1 MKHLLLY
8 ENYEDDL
15 PDMARDFFDLYKT
28 FEIKYTEATPRGD
41 KEAIHS
47 QIKGP
52 AENYHLA
59 LPLMQKLQ
67 DAVSK
72 LENLKGQEGE
82 YINEIDIEDII
93 WDNLDAAETL
103 EGLGYYFY
111 YWINKKWSRYSS
123 N

>member
-1 MKHLLLY
+1 
-8 ENYEDDL
+8 
-15 PDMARDFFDLYKT
+15 
-28 FEIKYTEATPRGD
+28 
-41 KEAIHS
+41 
-47 QIKGP
+47 
-52 AENYHLA
+52 
-59 LPLMQKLQ
+59 MQKLQ
-67 DAVSK
+67 DAVAK